1 MLRVDAVVGMGRYTN
16 DSNGLELDYEQINDH
31 IAADKVE
38 AAEGA
43 FYPTSF
49 RAADERRSQ
58 FARASVDVLDRY
70 VVAATIRRDGTDKF
84 FPGKKYAYFP
94 SVSLAWKLSNEPF
107 MKHISWI
114 DQLKIRGSYGQTGND
129 NLGSSLYGTFSL
141 AAQYIK
147 FSNNSVTYVPYL
159 LSGPDYPNV
168 TWEKTT
174 MKKI

>member
-84 FPGKKYAYFP
+84 FPGRNMP
-94 SVSLAWKLSNEPF
+94 ISLQYHWL
-107 MKHISWI
+107 
-114 DQLKIRGSYGQTGND
+114 GN
-129 NLGSSLYGTFSL
+129 
-141 AAQYIK
+141 
-147 FSNNSVTYVPYL
+147 YL
-159 LSGPDYPNV
+159 TSRL
-168 TWEKTT
+168 
-174 MKKI
+174 

>member
-84 FPGKKYAYFP
+84 SRERNMPISLQYHWPG
-94 SVSLAWKLSNEPF
+94 N
-107 MKHISWI
+107 
-114 DQLKIRGSYGQTGND
+114 
-129 NLGSSLYGTFSL
+129 
-141 AAQYIK
+141 
-147 FSNNSVTYVPYL
+147 YL
-159 LSGPDYPNV
+159 TSRL
-168 TWEKTT
+168 
-174 MKKI
+174 